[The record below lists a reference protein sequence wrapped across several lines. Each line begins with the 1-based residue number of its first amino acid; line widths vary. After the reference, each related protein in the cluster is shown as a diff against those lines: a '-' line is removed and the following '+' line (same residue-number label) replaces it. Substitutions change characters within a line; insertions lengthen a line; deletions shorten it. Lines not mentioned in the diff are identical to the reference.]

1 MLSEQKVGKE
11 EEGGRR
17 GEETDFDGRRGEER
31 LFTPQRMQTTE
42 TTVSE

>member
-11 EEGGRR
+11 EEGGR
-17 GEETDFDGRRGEER
+17 EERRQTLTGGEER